1 MEIMYRDS
9 EISTSIR
16 CLLDDRSVILHG
28 RPGVGKRA
36 VFAGLKEVFP
46 VPTIEVDIARLVTES
61 ADCGTFEESLEGYSL
76 LASQKKAVL
85 FIPHIELLKVLED
98 GACSAIFGVECCCNG
113 SVFRDLCRMVALGEL
128 TCVATT
134 NSYKSLQRIS
144 NFYCYFTGVEVREMT
159 GTQSIECL
167 IANRRYLEDTM
178 GMLLS
183 NKAISAAVTMTQE
196 HFPHQQ
202 LPGKAID
209 LLTIVGE
216 SEGCCSL
223 KSLVREVSETTDI
236 ASDQLFQEISR
247 QISPPSS
254 VDFQNL
260 DLGSAFGRR
269 FSAPDKNKFRPSGGT
284 GLRRKAHAPAMSSRS
299 ALRRISIDT
308 SNSSVKS
315 PSIPS
320 SPLAVL

>member
-1 MEIMYRDS
+1 MEIMFRDC
-9 EISTSIR
+9 EISTSIK

-28 RPGVGKRA
+28 RPGVGKRS
-36 VFAGLKEVFP
+36 VFNGLKEVFP
-46 VPTIEVDIARLVTES
+46 VPTIEVDVARLVTES
-61 ADCGTFEESLEGYSL
+61 ADCGIFEESFDGYAK

-85 FIPHIELLKVLED
+85 FVPNIELLKVLED
-98 GACSAIFGVECCCNG
+98 GSCSTIFGGQCCCSG
-113 SVFRDLCRMVALGEL
+113 SVFRDLCRMVALGDL

-144 NFYCYFTGVEVREMT
+144 NFYCYFTAVEVREMT
-159 GTQSIECL
+159 ATQSIECL
-167 IANRRYLEDTM
+167 NANKRYLEDTM

-196 HFPHQQ
+196 HFPHQH

-216 SEGCCSL
+216 FEGCCNL
-223 KSLVREVSETTDI
+223 KSLVREVSRTTDV
-236 ASDQLFQEISR
+236 ASDELFQEIS
-247 QISPPSS
+247 QQDTPMNST
-254 VDFQNL
+254 DFQNL
-260 DLGSAFGRR
+260 DLGAAFGRR
-269 FSAPDKNKFRPSGGT
+269 FSAPDKNKPGQATGT
-284 GLRRKAHAPAMSSRS
+284 GPRRKMVTPAMSIRS
-299 ALRRISIDT
+299 ALHRVSMET

-315 PSIPS
+315 TSIPD